1 MEKIE
6 RKIALF
12 IDAQNVSAKY
22 MDSVMNELPK
32 YGTLVLSRLYGDQET
47 INRADWVQIATK
59 YAYKPMQQY
68 AVAMKKN
75 AADMAMAIDAL
86 EIMYQDKAEIFIL
99 VTSDSDFTPLAIKL
113 RENGMFVVGI
123 GKEKQV
129 TSAFKAS
136 CNEVKY
142 FEYLVEEESSAPAKQ
157 KEVIKSLSEI
167 EATIKEIIVEDG
179 PDNSMYLS
187 MLGDTLIKRNSD
199 FDPRKYGAKSLSD
212 LIKSLSSVRLIK
224 DKHNVMLAELVG
236 STTRKQVEEE
246 LMKILSKTQGDSDL
260 NKVKVELEKALPAF
274 DYRTFGFTRFSVF
287 VASFQ
292 GVAVNGNKA
301 KLKEEQPASAV

>member
-47 INRADWVQIATK
+47 INRTEWVQIATK

-86 EIMYQDKAEIFIL
+86 EIMYQDKAQTFVL

-123 GKEKQV
+123 GKEKQI

-142 FEYLVEEESSAPAKQ
+142 FEYLVEEEIIAPAKQ
-157 KEVIKSLSEI
+157 KEAIKSLAEI
-167 EATIKEIIVEDG
+167 EATIKEIIVEEG

-199 FDPRKYGAKSLSD
+199 FDPRKYGAKSLSH
-212 LIKSLSSVRLIK
+212 LIKSIPSVRLIK
-224 DKHNVMLAELVG
+224 DKHNIMLAELVG
-236 STTRKQVEEE
+236 NVTRTQVEEE
-246 LMKILSKTQGDSDL
+246 LKKILTKTTGDADL
-260 NKVKVELEKALPAF
+260 NKVKVELEKAIPTF
-274 DYRTFGFTRFSVF
+274 DYRTFGFTRFSIF

-301 KLKEEQPASAV
+301 KLQDIPPTS